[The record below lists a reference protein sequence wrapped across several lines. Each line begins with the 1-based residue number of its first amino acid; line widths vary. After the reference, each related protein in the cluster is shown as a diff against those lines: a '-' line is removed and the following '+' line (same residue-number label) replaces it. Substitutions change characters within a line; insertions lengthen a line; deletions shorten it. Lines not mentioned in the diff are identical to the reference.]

1 MSNQLQLINPPELGG
16 HSGYSQGVK
25 TQAGPML
32 FISGQVGWD
41 EHSRIVSADFGE
53 QFAKALSNMLGVV
66 RAAGGQPESVV
77 RMTIYVVDRMEYIR
91 NLKKVGEVYRQQM
104 GKHYPAMTLVEVKG
118 LVEDG
123 AKLEI
128 EATAAL

>member
-1 MSNQLQLINPPELGG
+1 MSNQLQLINPPELGR
-16 HSGYSQGVK
+16 HSGYSQGVR

-41 EHSRIVSADFGE
+41 EQSRIVSADFGE
-53 QFAKALSNMLGVV
+53 QFAKALSNMLAVV

-77 RMTIYVVDRMEYIR
+77 RLTIYVINRMEYIGS
-91 NLKKVGEVYRQQM
+91 LKKVGEAYRQQM
-104 GKHYPAMTLVEVKG
+104 GKHYPAMTLIEVKG